1 VSQVATLIWW
11 TLNETSSFRR
21 PVVVGLALGKMGGDE
36 EDEGVDVRQRERFGD
51 ILKMVIEWP
60 GPQ

>member
-1 VSQVATLIWW
+1 
-11 TLNETSSFRR
+11 LNETSSFRR

-60 GPQ
+60 GPQQGLKV

>member
-1 VSQVATLIWW
+1 M
-11 TLNETSSFRR
+11 RR
-21 PVVVGLALGKMGGDE
+21 PVVVGLALSKLQKNEDDDDGEGDE
-36 EDEGVDVRQRERFGD
+36 MERKRFGE

>member
-1 VSQVATLIWW
+1 M
-11 TLNETSSFRR
+11 RR
-21 PVVVGLALGKMGGDE
+21 PVVVGLALGKLDLGDE
-36 EDEGVDVRQRERFGD
+36 GEDGEVDGKQRERFGG